1 MEKIKVMVVDDHAVV
16 RLGLRTLLTDEADLE
31 VVAEASSA
39 EQALLQ
45 AEKLR
50 PDVVIL
56 DIQLPG
62 RNGIQVCQEIL
73 TRFERIK
80 VVMLTS
86 HADDAFLDQSIR
98 AGASGYVLKQV
109 GNEELVRAI
118 RAAYQGEMAFDTRTT
133 AQMVSHFKQLESTV
147 NDSALALLTP
157 REIQVVCLVAN
168 GESNRQ
174 IGQQLNLS
182 EITVRNYVSNILSK
196 LQLRNRIEL
205 ATFAIGHGL
214 IKKVN

>member
-16 RLGLRTLLTDEADLE
+16 RLGLRTLLADEVDLD

-39 EQALLQ
+39 EQALVQ
-45 AEKLR
+45 AEKQR

-73 TRFERIK
+73 TRFEGIK

-133 AQMVSHFKQLESTV
+133 AQMVSHFKQLESAV
-147 NDSALALLTP
+147 NDSAFAQLTP

>member
-1 MEKIKVMVVDDHAVV
+1 MVVDDHAVV
-16 RLGLRTLLTDEADLE
+16 RLGLRTLLTDEEDLE

-39 EQALLQ
+39 DQALTQVANLH
-45 AEKLR
+45 

-62 RNGIQVCQEIL
+62 RSGIQVCHEIL
-73 TRFERIK
+73 TRFKGIK

-86 HADDAFLDQSIR
+86 YVDDAFLDQSIR

-118 RAAYQGEMAFDTRTT
+118 RAAHQGEMAFDTRTT
-133 AQMVSHFKQLESTV
+133 SQMVNHFRQLEASL
-147 NDSALALLTP
+147 NDTAFAQLSP

-168 GESNRQ
+168 GLSNKQ
-174 IGQQLNLS
+174 IGLELNLS
-182 EITVRNYVSNILSK
+182 DITVRNYVSNILSK
-196 LQLRNRIEL
+196 LQLHNRIEL
-205 ATFAIGHGL
+205 ATYAITHRL
-214 IKKVN
+214 VDKVNR